1 MEKLDNVVIKNLS
14 PEMGKK
20 IVKYF
25 KEMGYD
31 TYGFSGCCTLTD
43 SKLHYYGVRG
53 GIFGYYTSE
62 EVRQYDLKVIT
73 LPEEEKQFTKSDLK
87 AGMWVETRNRNQ
99 YLVLTDVDSP
109 YDGPQKLAFIRDIG
123 FLLGNGYN
131 NDLIYNF
138 GCKDFDI
145 MKVYGGIV
153 TSCTYN
159 GISPKSELIWE
170 RKEAPTK
177 TKLTLEQLAEKAGYS
192 IDEIEITVNN
202 I

>member
-14 PEMGKK
+14 LEMGEK

-25 KEMGYD
+25 KEMGYN
-31 TYGFSGCCTLTD
+31 THGFVGNRTLTD

-109 YDGPQKLAFIRDIG
+109 YDGPQKLAFIRNEG
-123 FLLGNGYN
+123 FLLGKSYN
-131 NDLIYNF
+131 NDLILTKGY
-138 GCKDFDI
+138 KDFDI
-145 MKVYGGIV
+145 MKVYSGVVNISTYKGI
-153 TSCTYN
+153 TSN
-159 GISPKSELIWE
+159 SELVWE
-170 RKEAPTK
+170 RKEVSVKP
-177 TKLTLEQLAEKAGYS
+177 KLTLEQLAEKAGYKV
-192 IDEIEITVNN
+192 DEIEITVNN

>member
-14 PEMGKK
+14 LEMGEK

-25 KEMGYD
+25 KEMGYN
-31 TYGFSGCCTLTD
+31 THGFVGNRTLTD

-99 YLVLTDVDSP
+99 YLVLTDVDGP
-109 YDGPQKLAFIRDIG
+109 YNGPQKLAFIRNIG
-123 FLLGNGYN
+123 FLFGNSYN

-145 MKVYGGIV
+145 MKVYSGVIN
-153 TSCTYN
+153 TSTYN
-159 GISPKSELIWE
+159 GISPKSKLIWE

-177 TKLTLEQLAEKAGYS
+177 TKLTLEQLAEKAGYKV
-192 IDEIEITVNN
+192 DEIEITVNN